1 MAIERGVDDVDIS
14 ELDIE
19 DNSKEV
25 QIDVEDESF
34 DEILGPGFDDEEGI
48 ETLEDGT
55 MLIGMPPPVQMGTDV
70 EDFYENLAEVLDRA
84 DLGRIYN
91 DCVADY
97 KSDLAS
103 RQEWEKTYKEGLE
116 FLGMKFENRSE
127 PFEGASGIV
136 HPLLAE
142 SVTQFQAQA
151 YKEMLPPGGPVKTQ
165 VVGMGT
171 PQTDLQAAR
180 VQEYMNYQITQVMRE
195 YDPETDQM
203 LFYLPLSGSAFRKV
217 HFDQTLDRPVSRFIP
232 SEDLVVPY
240 GATSLDNAVRITHVV
255 DMPINDV
262 KKLQASGFYKKSKA
276 AERSSSFLNDSEIEE
291 ELDELQGVKPSGNY
305 NSDQCEILE
314 MHADLDIPG
323 YEDLDAEGEETGI
336 KLPYIVTISRSQSQ
350 VLSIRRNYNQED
362 PMRKRID
369 YFVQYKFLPGVGF
382 YGFGLTHMI
391 GGLSRGATSIL
402 RQLIDAGTLANLPAG
417 FKARGIRIR
426 DADTPLQPGEFRD
439 MDAPGGSLRDALM
452 PLPFKEPSATLLNL
466 LGMLVDAG
474 KRFASIGDMQVGD
487 GNQEAPVGTTIALLE
502 RGSRVMS
509 AIHKRLHYSQRI
521 EFNLLAKLF
530 KDYLPPAYPY
540 MIANGNPGIKQQDF
554 DDRIDIIPVSDPNI
568 FSMSQRVMLAQEM
581 MRMVQSNPEIH
592 GPMGMYNAYKRMYEA
607 MGVQQVEQILP
618 PPPPP
623 PQPMPMAP
631 AMENANFMMMQPATP
646 FPDQD
651 HEAHIESHITV
662 YNSAV
667 VKTNPQLRAMIQAHV
682 YQHIDLMARQQAMQD
697 PEVQQMQQQMQMMG
711 PPPGMGPPPSGGPMG
726 APPSGPPGVNPSAM
740 PPQGGAPMG
749 PPPPMGGPPPM
760 GPPPMEGMQPPG
772 PPPPNPMQ
780 AMIEAK
786 VAQITVQLM
795 EKVAPI
801 FEAEDSDDPLVEL
814 RREELNI
821 KSMDLERKAK
831 EAEQRFGLDEERI
844 EKDYLM
850 DQERMDLQADI
861 ADMKNKTAQ
870 DRLKLQESIQMANV
884 AEKMTKNIFGN

>member
-1 MAIERGVDDVDIS
+1 MAIERGVDDVDIQ
-14 ELDIE
+14 ELKIE
-19 DNSKEV
+19 DNSKEIQV
-25 QIDVEDESF
+25 DVEDDSF
-34 DEILGPGFDDEEGI
+34 DEILGSGFSEDDDI
-48 ETLEDGT
+48 ETLDDGT
-55 MLIGMPPPVQMGTDV
+55 MLIGMPPPDIMAEGD
-70 EDFYENLAEVLDRA
+70 DFYENLAEVLDRST
-84 DLGRIYN
+84 LRSLYN
-91 DCVADY
+91 DCIADY
-97 KSDLAS
+97 KDDLSS
-103 RQEWEKTYKEGLE
+103 RKEWEQTYREGLE
-116 FLGMKFENRSE
+116 FLGMKFEERSE

-165 VVGMGT
+165 VVGLGT

-180 VQEYMNYQITQVMRE
+180 VQEYMNYQITQVMKE

-217 HFDQTLDRPVSRFIP
+217 HFDQTLGRPVSRFIP
-232 SEDLVVPY
+232 SENLVVPY
-240 GATSLDNAVRITHVV
+240 GASSLDSAVRITHVV
-255 DMPINDV
+255 DMSINDV
-262 KKLQASGFYKKSKA
+262 KKLQQTGFYRKTNMSNRTA
-276 AERSSSFLNDSEIEE
+276 NIVSDSDIEE
-291 ELDELQGVKPSGNY
+291 ELDELQGVKPSGNSS
-305 NSDQCEILE
+305 SDECEILE
-314 MHADLDIPG
+314 MHVELDIEG
-323 YEDLDAEGEETGI
+323 YEDIDADGEETGI
-336 KLPYIVTISRSQSQ
+336 KLPYIVTISQSESQI
-350 VLSIRRNYNQED
+350 LSIRRNYDQND

-369 YFVQYKFLPGVGF
+369 YFVHYKFLPGVGF

-391 GGLSRGATSIL
+391 GGLSRGATSLL

-426 DADTPLQPGEFRD
+426 DSDVPLQPGEFRD

-452 PLPFKEPSATLLNL
+452 PLPFKEPSGTLLNL
-466 LGMLVDAG
+466 LGMLVEAG

-487 GNQEAPVGTTIALLE
+487 GNQEAPVGTTVALLE

-521 EFNLLAKLF
+521 EFNLLARTF
-530 KDYLPPAYPY
+530 KENLPAAYPY
-540 MIANGNPGIKQQDF
+540 MVANGNPGLIQQDF

-568 FSMSQRVMLAQEM
+568 FSMSQRVMLSQEM
-581 MRMVQSNPEIH
+581 LRMVQANPEIH

-623 PQPMPMAP
+623 PQPMPVAP

-651 HEAHIESHITV
+651 HQAHIDSHITV

-682 YQHIDLMARQQAMQD
+682 YGHIDLMARQQAMQD

-711 PPPGMGPPPSGGPMG
+711 PPPGMAPPQLGGPMG
-726 APPSGPPGVNPSAM
+726 VPPSGPPGASPSLA

-749 PPPPMGGPPPM
+749 PPPP
-760 GPPPMEGMQPPG
+760 
-772 PPPPNPMQ
+772 NPMQ
-780 AMIEAK
+780 AMIESK
-786 VAQITVQLM
+786 VAQITADML
-795 EKVAPI
+795 EKIAPI
-801 FEAEDSDDPLVEL
+801 FEAEDTNDPLVEL
-814 RREELNI
+814 RRQELDI
-821 KSMDLERKAK
+821 KAKDVQRKAM
-831 EAEQRFGLDEERI
+831 EAQQRMEMDEDRI
-844 EKDYLM
+844 DKDYAM

-870 DRLKLQESIQMANV
+870 DRLRLQESIQMANV
-884 AEKMTKNIFGN
+884 AERMTKNIFGN

>member
-1 MAIERGVDDVDIS
+1 MAIERGVDDVDIQ
-14 ELDIE
+14 ELKIE
-19 DNSKEV
+19 DNSKEIQV
-25 QIDVEDESF
+25 DVEDDSF
-34 DEILGPGFDDEEGI
+34 DEILGSGFSEDDDI
-48 ETLEDGT
+48 ETLDDGT
-55 MLIGMPPPVQMGTDV
+55 MLIGMPPPDIMAEGD
-70 EDFYENLAEVLDRA
+70 DFYENLAEVLDRST
-84 DLGRIYN
+84 LRSLYN
-91 DCVADY
+91 DCIADY
-97 KSDLAS
+97 KDDLSS
-103 RQEWEKTYKEGLE
+103 RKEWEQTYREGLE
-116 FLGMKFENRSE
+116 FLGMKFEERSE

-165 VVGMGT
+165 VVGLGT

-180 VQEYMNYQITQVMRE
+180 VQEYMNYQITQVMKE

-217 HFDQTLDRPVSRFIP
+217 HFDQTLGRPVSRFIP
-232 SEDLVVPY
+232 SENLVVPY
-240 GATSLDNAVRITHVV
+240 GASSLDSAVRITHVV
-255 DMPINDV
+255 DMSINDV
-262 KKLQASGFYKKSKA
+262 KKLQQTGFYRKTNMSNRTA
-276 AERSSSFLNDSEIEE
+276 NIGSDSDIEE
-291 ELDELQGVKPSGNY
+291 ELDELQGVKPSGNSS
-305 NSDQCEILE
+305 SDECEILE
-314 MHADLDIPG
+314 MHVELDIEG
-323 YEDLDAEGEETGI
+323 YEDIDADGEETGI
-336 KLPYIVTISRSQSQ
+336 KLPYIVTISQSESQI
-350 VLSIRRNYNQED
+350 LSIRRNYDQND

-369 YFVQYKFLPGVGF
+369 YFVHYKFLPGVGF

-391 GGLSRGATSIL
+391 GGLSRGATSLL

-426 DADTPLQPGEFRD
+426 DSDVPLQPGEFRD

-452 PLPFKEPSATLLNL
+452 PLPFKEPSGTLLNL
-466 LGMLVDAG
+466 LGMLVEAG

-487 GNQEAPVGTTIALLE
+487 GNQEAPVGTTVALLE

-521 EFNLLAKLF
+521 EFNLLARTF
-530 KDYLPPAYPY
+530 KENLPAAYPY
-540 MIANGNPGIKQQDF
+540 MVANGNPGLIQQDF

-568 FSMSQRVMLAQEM
+568 FSMSQRVMLSQEM
-581 MRMVQSNPEIH
+581 LRMVQANPEIH

-623 PQPMPMAP
+623 PQPMPVAP

-651 HEAHIESHITV
+651 HQAHIDSHITV

-682 YQHIDLMARQQAMQD
+682 YGHIDLMARQQAMQD

-711 PPPGMGPPPSGGPMG
+711 PPPGMAPPQLGGPMG
-726 APPSGPPGVNPSAM
+726 VPPSGPPGASPSLA

-749 PPPPMGGPPPM
+749 PPPP
-760 GPPPMEGMQPPG
+760 
-772 PPPPNPMQ
+772 NPMQ
-780 AMIEAK
+780 AMIESK
-786 VAQITVQLM
+786 VAQITADML
-795 EKVAPI
+795 EKIAPI
-801 FEAEDSDDPLVEL
+801 FEAEDTNDPLVEL
-814 RREELNI
+814 RRQELDI
-821 KSMDLERKAK
+821 KAKDVQRKAM
-831 EAEQRFGLDEERI
+831 EAQQRMEMDEDRI
-844 EKDYLM
+844 DKDYAM

-870 DRLKLQESIQMANV
+870 DRLRLQESIQMANV
-884 AEKMTKNIFGN
+884 AERMTKNIFGN